1 MEDSKHDS
9 GTFTIKD
16 IEETGQ
22 TQALDLAWRVFKKF
36 EAPEY
41 SEQGIESFRQALRS
55 SKFLSLL
62 KTYGAFN
69 QEEMVGMLSTRNK
82 GSHIALLFVDE
93 RFHRMGIG
101 RKLFELALTNC
112 PTQEMTVN
120 SSPYA
125 IEVYHALGFIDA
137 DVEQITDGI
146 RYTPMVYKRKNDVI

>member
-1 MEDSKHDS
+1 MEDNKYDS
-9 GTFTIKD
+9 GTFTIKN

-22 TQALDLAWRVFKKF
+22 AQALDLAWRVFKKF

-41 SEQGIESFRQALRS
+41 CEKGIETFRQTLRS

-62 KTYGAFN
+62 KTYGVFS
-69 QEEMVGMLSTRNK
+69 QEEMVGMLATRNN
-82 GSHIALLFVDE
+82 GSHIALFFVDE

-101 RKLFELALTNC
+101 RKLFERALTNC

-146 RYTPMVYKRKNDVI
+146 RYTPMVYKKKK